1 MANFEFVTSD
11 PVSCLK
17 PGKSLQIRSRCM
29 QGKNV
34 QPNSRRSV
42 RRRGKPGQE
51 ESTGGGCAI
60 PTLSRE
66 QATGR
71 ENETQL
77 AQHAAP
83 APQQPLLIRPND
95 LALVCFTDFQMGN
108 EAKAHLLRA
117 FAHNVCD
124 RTLTPLDRCL
134 DLNCIE
140 SESLKYLFADSAFS
154 RSMLCTEY
162 ALRDRRTSRGDNTP
176 SCETAF
182 HLSKAVSQLQERIPR
197 PNSHE
202 DESMMYVV
210 INLALVAM
218 TFEDWCAAAAHLK
231 GLQSITRMRGGMKFL
246 EARPSLH
253 FKLDRIDLIWA
264 LSVGKERFFS
274 HPHVKWE
281 SVMSVPYTPLPDNLY
296 GPPLYWNDHF
306 ATLFRDFQYVAL
318 RVNRNRLVFGRHNP
332 AGFQWQLNSL
342 QSRLFCLEGQ
352 LMNPI
357 EELLRLA
364 LLALMTT
371 TFRAPGYI
379 ISYRWIAAKVEDAYK
394 ESGIGSIP
402 QCHALHVWTLMVAA
416 FTVTGTSAL
425 WIRKAWQDTT
435 GGSLWTE
442 VRSHLQRI
450 V

>member
-1 MANFEFVTSD
+1 MTNFEFVTSD

-42 RRRGKPGQE
+42 RLRGKPGQE
-51 ESTGGGCAI
+51 KATGGCAI

-66 QATGR
+66 QATER
-71 ENETQL
+71 ENEPQL
-77 AQHAAP
+77 AQHAGP
-83 APQQPLLIRPND
+83 APQHPLLIRPND
-95 LALVCFTDFQMGN
+95 LALVCFTDLQIGN

-140 SESLKYLFADSAFS
+140 SESLKYLFADSAFL

-162 ALRDRRTSRGDNTP
+162 ALRDRRTFHGDKTP

-218 TFEDWCAAAAHLK
+218 TFEDWSAAAAHLK

-253 FKLDRIDLIWA
+253 FKLDR
-264 LSVGKERFFS
+264 
-274 HPHVKWE
+274 
-281 SVMSVPYTPLPDNLY
+281 
-296 GPPLYWNDHF
+296 
-306 ATLFRDFQYVAL
+306 
-318 RVNRNRLVFGRHNP
+318 
-332 AGFQWQLNSL
+332 
-342 QSRLFCLEGQ
+342 
-352 LMNPI
+352 
-357 EELLRLA
+357 
-364 LLALMTT
+364 
-371 TFRAPGYI
+371 
-379 ISYRWIAAKVEDAYK
+379 
-394 ESGIGSIP
+394 
-402 QCHALHVWTLMVAA
+402 
-416 FTVTGTSAL
+416 
-425 WIRKAWQDTT
+425 
-435 GGSLWTE
+435 
-442 VRSHLQRI
+442 
-450 V
+450 